1 MARFRPLRTDGGVFA
16 HERDHTAGQPVD
28 RAFSLVTAWAVAA
41 AIVAASE
48 DAAKMLLEGDV
59 GFFRDA
65 VRVGIE
71 GLEKIIYFPPHVRI
85 MQNGLTRQDLA
96 VHFLLHFQSSPAQR
110 SLSLQAATHHCCDQ
124 TRGWGIS
131 FGGKRIN
138 ASE

>member
-1 MARFRPLRTDGGVFA
+1 
-16 HERDHTAGQPVD
+16 
-28 RAFSLVTAWAVAA
+28 VTAWAVAA

-65 VRVGIE
+65 VRIGIK
-71 GLEKIIYFPPHVRI
+71 GLEKIIYFPPHLRI
-85 MQNGLTRQDLA
+85 MQNGPIRLDLA
-96 VHFLLHFQSSPAQR
+96 VQFLLHSQSSPAQR
-110 SLSLQAATHHCCDQ
+110 SLSLQAATHHFCDQ

-138 ASE
+138 VSE